1 MREIRIDA
9 HGGPEALQWAEA
21 PEPSAGPGQ
30 VKVRVRAVGLNHL
43 DLWVRR
49 GVAGHRFPL
58 PLVPGSD
65 CAGEIAEGAR
75 AGERV
80 CIAPAFGCGQ
90 CAACQRGQ
98 ENLCRHYEIR
108 GEGGDGGLAEFV
120 VVPERDLLPIPEHLS
135 FEQAATLPLSG
146 LTAWQM
152 LRKAALQAGE
162 TALILGG
169 TSGVGSLAIQIA
181 AGRGARV
188 LATAG
193 SPEKRAQCEKLG
205 AEQAFPH
212 RDDAPFH
219 RQVKAATDGA
229 GADVVMEHIGAAT
242 WERSLKSLAW
252 GGRLVTCGAT
262 TGANVQINLRALFF
276 KQQALIGSTMGTR
289 ADLLAYWSQVQAG
302 RIQPVVAATWSWRE
316 LAGAHQALED
326 GVVGKVVVQV
336 D

>member
-1 MREIRIDA
+1 MRQIRIEA
-9 HGGPEALQWAEA
+9 HGGPEALEWADVA
-21 PEPSAGPGQ
+21 PPKPADGQ
-30 VKVRVRAVGLNHL
+30 VLVRVRAVGLNHL

-49 GVAGHRFPL
+49 GVPGHRFPL

-65 CAGEIAEGAR
+65 CAGEVLDGPR

-90 CAACQRGQ
+90 CAPCQRGQ
-98 ENLCRHYEIR
+98 ENLCRRYEIR
-108 GEGGDGGLAEFV
+108 GEGGDGGLSELIA
-120 VVPERDLLPIPEHLS
+120 VPERDLLPIPEHLS
-135 FEQAATLPLSG
+135 FEQAASLPLSG

-152 LRKAALQAGE
+152 LRRAQLQAGE

-181 AGRGARV
+181 AAQGARV

-193 SPEKRAQCEKLG
+193 TPEKRAQCLELG

-219 RQVKAATDGA
+219 KQVKAATQGA
-229 GADVVMEHIGAAT
+229 GADVVLEHIGAAT

-262 TGANVQINLRALFF
+262 TGAEVQINLRALFF
-276 KQQALIGSTMGTR
+276 KQQSLIGSTMGTR
-289 ADLLAYWSQVQAG
+289 ADLLAYWSQVRAG
-302 RIQPVVAATWSWRE
+302 RIRAVLAETWSWSK
-316 LAGAHQALED
+316 LAEAHQALEN
-326 GVVGKVVVQV
+326 GVIGKVVVRV